1 MEDKFGGTVFTLNKK
16 TYSPRHFKHKTH
28 TSYLLTS
35 LEGQQVCEI
44 DQLKITWL
52 GNNVKHGGKITWRAR
67 PSLPRLSGST
77 ARPRSRWKGVSYCR
91 DCPNHM
97 ADRTFPIVDQSSPLR
112 LLSRDWGC
120 NWGRAQAAEGNR
132 FDKIQKSFCD
142 PDLWIYPRYDH
153 TLNSMLKIFNPDG
166 VLNAGGL
173 DLLGGRRLTAE
184 PAGNGRG
191 EPRETWM

>member
-1 MEDKFGGTVFTLNKK
+1 MV
-16 TYSPRHFKHKTH
+16 
-28 TSYLLTS
+28 
-35 LEGQQVCEI
+35 GQQR
-44 DQLKITWL
+44 Q
-52 GNNVKHGGKITWRAR
+52 AR
-67 PSLPRLSGST
+67 RQDHMEGASIIASIAWLSGSI

-91 DCPNHM
+91 DCRDCPNHM
-97 ADRTFPIVDQSSPLR
+97 VDRTFRRPVLPPR

-184 PAGNGRG
+184 PPVTGAGNLGRLG
-191 EPRETWM
+191 CNRRCWLRSMPTLDRIHFHFPNWVNWVPIGCE